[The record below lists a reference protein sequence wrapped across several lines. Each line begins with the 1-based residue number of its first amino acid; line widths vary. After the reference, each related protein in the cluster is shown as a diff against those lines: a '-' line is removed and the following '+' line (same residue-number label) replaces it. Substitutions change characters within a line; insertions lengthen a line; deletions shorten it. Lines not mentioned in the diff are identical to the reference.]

1 MRMTWLALGLACA
14 LCACDRASEPKGAEA
29 EDAEA
34 ESEPRAVTLA
44 ADAARAFATSPAE
57 AAEAPAQLTAA
68 GRVLDGAAL
77 VDAAGALARAE
88 VAAQAASRD
97 LTRMRALAQDRAN
110 ASERELADAEL
121 ASADAHGAL
130 AAAQTRALASFGT
143 SDAARI
149 ARIAESLAQGEI
161 AIGRI
166 ELPPGAALP
175 GPKDVIL
182 VSALAAGGEP
192 QRARLLGP
200 AGSAEPSVQG
210 PAVLVLL
217 GPPPP
222 PAGAALEAQL
232 ALGSPVRGVWLPESA
247 LVWNEGA
254 ANAYVATSAT
264 TFERRVLDIA
274 APLRDG
280 VLVRSGVTPGER
292 VVTSGA
298 AQLLSSQTVSSEP
311 EED

>member
-1 MRMTWLALGLACA
+1 MRTIWLALGLACTLSGCGRDA
-14 LCACDRASEPKGAEA
+14 EPNGPEA
-29 EDAEA
+29 EDATAEA
-34 ESEPRAVTLA
+34 ESSEITLA
-44 ADAARAFATSPAE
+44 ADAAKAFSTAPAE
-57 AAEAPAQLTAA
+57 AAEAPAQLTAP

-88 VAAQAASRD
+88 VAAQAAARD
-97 LTRMRALAQDRAN
+97 LTRMRALARDHAN
-110 ASERELADAEL
+110 ASEREVAAAELVGADAR
-121 ASADAHGAL
+121 GAL
-130 AAAQTRALASFGT
+130 AAARTRALASFGT

-149 ARIAESLAQGEI
+149 AHIAESLAQGEI

-175 GPKDVIL
+175 GPHDEIL
-182 VSALAAGGEP
+182 VSALAVGGEP

-200 AGSAEPSVQG
+200 AGTAEPSVQG
-210 PAVLVLL
+210 PAVLVSL
-217 GPPPP
+217 GPHPP

-232 ALGSPVRGVWLPESA
+232 ALGAPVQGVWLPESA
-247 LVWNEGA
+247 VVWNEGA

-264 TFERRVLDIA
+264 TFERRALEIA

-280 VLVRSGVTPGER
+280 VLVHSGVAPGER